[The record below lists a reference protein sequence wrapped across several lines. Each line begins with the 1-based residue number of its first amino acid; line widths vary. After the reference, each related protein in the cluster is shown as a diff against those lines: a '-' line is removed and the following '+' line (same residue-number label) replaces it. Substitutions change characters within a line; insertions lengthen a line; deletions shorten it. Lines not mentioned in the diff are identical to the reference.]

1 MTENLLQKL
10 EEKMLTLLSE
20 LENVRS
26 ELNRVKQENSYLRV
40 EQANYSKKLQGLI
53 SLLESD
59 SNDMPSHEMQETE
72 SMQQGEGYVTA

>member
-53 SLLESD
+53 SLLDSE
-59 SNDMPSHEMQETE
+59 SNDMPSHEMHETE
-72 SMQQGEGYVTA
+72 TVQPGEGYVTA